1 MSRIAIIGS
10 GIVGQATGKGLVK
23 SGHSII
29 FIDTDP
35 EVLEQLKSSGYETTD
50 ITQLERLKYET
61 SILCLPTPLRSDRID
76 LSYYEQVLP
85 YIGNVISSHDDYHLV
100 VIRSTIPPTTTER
113 LIIPKLELLSHT
125 KAGKDFGICV
135 NPEFLRHAS
144 SDNDFLHPWSIVI
157 GSLDQRAEDALLEIY
172 KYLIKKE
179 EPHVIKTD
187 LRTAEMIKYVQNLYN
202 ATKISFSNEIWSVC
216 QKLSID
222 SDAVMEAVAQSAE
235 GMWNPRYGIRGG
247 YPYGGSCLSKDTI
260 GLLSYAK
267 QDLNIE
273 MPLLEATI
281 KVNESLEKNK

>member
-10 GIVGQATGKGLVK
+10 GIVGQATGKGLAK

-29 FIDTDP
+29 FIDNDP
-35 EVLEQLKSSGYETTD
+35 EILEQLKSSGYETTD

-85 YIGNVISSHDDYHLV
+85 YIGNTISSHDDYHLV
-100 VIRSTIPPTTTER
+100 VIRSTIPPTSMER
-113 LIIPKLELLSHT
+113 LIIPKLELLSHK

-172 KYLIKKE
+172 KYIIKKE

-267 QDLNIE
+267 QDLNVE